1 VPQKIS
7 RKARFLRE
15 HPLCCFCGGTG
26 PATTLD
32 HVPPKTCFPLGFWPE
47 EFEFP
52 SCNLC
57 NNGTSK
63 HDTIFGFYS
72 MLLDFNENN
81 RTPADCER
89 LKKLGDEIAKRYPN
103 AMPDP
108 TTREPLYRVSH
119 IVTPSP
125 VAISVSTKPAVQEA
139 MKTIGEKLAHAL
151 YYREMKG
158 S

>member
-1 VPQKIS
+1 M
-7 RKARFLRE
+7 F
-15 HPLCCFCGGTG
+15 
-26 PATTLD
+26 ATTSKFTGAQKTKLRD
-32 HVPPKTCFPLGFWPE
+32 HYRRTNSPE
-47 EFEFP
+47 
-52 SCNLC
+52 
-57 NNGTSK
+57 
-63 HDTIFGFYS
+63 
-72 MLLDFNENN
+72 
-81 RTPADCER
+81 